1 MKKKVMGMLVI
12 VFIFSFAFYS
22 TTGFAESTKIHQFDY
37 NKLQVLGEILSR
49 IKADYVDINDV
60 DYNKMLN
67 DILKASVDS
76 LGDKFSYYMTPFEIN
91 EMNVSTES
99 NYGGLGMVVTW
110 NPDKKAVEIVS
121 PMFGSPAWKA
131 GLKAKDLIISVN
143 SSPTSEMGLNKSVS
157 IMRGKIGTTLKLTIL
172 RGTEK
177 INVEVTRAKIEIKT
191 VKETIINK
199 NNENIGYI
207 RITEF
212 SRPTAKEFQQ
222 ALEKLS
228 TENINGLIIDLR
240 NDPGGLL
247 SSVIDVASLIIPNGE
262 KIVSIKYRSYPEEI
276 DKSYSGKY
284 SKIPLVVLVNGGSAS
299 AAEILTGAVKDN
311 KRGVIIGEK
320 TYGKGSV
327 QSIYPLSNGGA
338 LRLTIAY
345 YYTPAGIKINKIGI
359 EPNITVKAQEYSKE
373 ELEKMYN
380 EENESMTTDK
390 VYLDYTDPQLKA
402 ALQQLQKM
410 INLPK
415 AG

>member
-1 MKKKVMGMLVI
+1 MKKKIIGMLIV
-12 VFIFSFAFYS
+12 VFIFGSTFYS
-22 TTGFAESTKIHQFDY
+22 TTGFAESANTHQFDY
-37 NKLQVLGEILSR
+37 NKLQVLGEIISR
-49 IKADYVDINDV
+49 IQADYVDINNV
-60 DYNKMLN
+60 DYDKMLN

-157 IMRGKIGTTLKLTIL
+157 IMRGKVGTTLKLTIL

-177 INVEVTRAKIEIKT
+177 FDVEVTRAKIEIKT
-191 VKETIINK
+191 VKDTVINN
-199 NNENIGYI
+199 NNEKIGYI

-212 SRPTAKEFQQ
+212 SRPTAKEFQE
-222 ALEKLS
+222 ALEKL
-228 TENINGLIIDLR
+228 TAKGIDGLIIDLR
-240 NDPGGLL
+240 NNPGGLL
-247 SSVIDVASLIIPNGE
+247 SSVVDVASLIIPNGE

-284 SKIPLVVLVNGGSAS
+284 SKVPLVVLVNGGSAS

-359 EPNITVKAQEYSKE
+359 EPNIVVKAKEYSKE

-390 VYLDYTDPQLKA
+390 VYIDYDDPQLKA

-410 INLPK
+410 IDLPK

>member
-1 MKKKVMGMLVI
+1 MKKSLMGIMIVI
-12 VFIFSFAFYS
+12 GIFAFSFYSGTAFGD
-22 TTGFAESTKIHQFDY
+22 TTKVHQFDY

-49 IKADYVDINDV
+49 IQADYVDIDKV

-67 DILKASVDS
+67 DILKATVDS
-76 LGDKFSYYMTPFEIN
+76 LGDKFSYYMTPFEIG
-91 EMNVSTES
+91 EMNLSTES

-121 PMFGSPAWKA
+121 PMFGSPAWRA

-143 SSPTSEMGLNKSVS
+143 SSPTSEMGLNKAVS
-157 IMRGKIGTTLKLTIL
+157 IMRGKIGSPITLTIL
-172 RGTEK
+172 RGEK
-177 INVEVTRAKIEIKT
+177 KFDVTITREKIEIKT
-191 VKETIINK
+191 VKDTIINN
-199 NNENIGYI
+199 NNEKIGYI

-212 SRPTAKEFQQ
+212 SKPTAREFQA
-222 ALEKLS
+222 ALEKLTS
-228 TENINGLIIDLR
+228 QGINGLIIDLR
-240 NDPGGLL
+240 NNPGGLL

-276 DKSYSGKY
+276 DRSYSGKY

-299 AAEILTGAVKDN
+299 AAEILTGAIKDN
-311 KRGVIIGEK
+311 KRGIIIGEK

-359 EPNITVKAQEYSKE
+359 EPNIVVKAKEYTKE
-373 ELEKMYN
+373 ELQKMYN
-380 EENESMTTDK
+380 EENQSMTTDK
-390 VYLDYTDPQLKA
+390 VYLDYSDPQLKE
-402 ALQQLQKM
+402 ALKQLLNM
-410 INLPK
+410 IKLPK